1 MKTFI
6 FDSYF
11 FNKEDKALIL
21 KYSYDNTLFFE
32 EKIEFPYDG
41 DIDDNK
47 LMVLDNVFK
56 YLHIACGISYY
67 KLFVPFD
74 IKINT
79 FKLSKNEADFF
90 NSFYLNGLGE
100 FSYRNNITDIAK
112 RINFPYENVEN
123 SANTYQL
130 SEKYAI
136 AIGGGK
142 DSITSLEMLKSEIDK
157 EKLLLISVG
166 KALSIDKTM
175 ELSGLKYIQ
184 PKRTISK
191 TLIELN
197 AKLDEIGGYNGHVPI
212 SGILAF
218 IFAACSVIY
227 DFNTSILSN
236 ERSANV
242 GNTQF
247 GDRIVNHQWSKS
259 FEFEK
264 MFNDFCHKHMLKN
277 FNYISFLRPLSE
289 IHIAK
294 IFSKFDKYHNVFTS
308 CNKAFKINGRIENWC
323 CDCDKCRFVFL
334 ILSVFLNKK
343 QLTNIFG
350 ANLFDKQEQLTGF
363 EELCGI
369 SGFKPFECVG
379 EVKESVYA
387 ILNVNKDFEN
397 DYIIREIRKKLPT
410 NIDVKS
416 LENELFNINNNHL
429 LNDKLLRILQKF
441 L

>member
-175 ELSGLKYIQ
+175 ELSGLQYIQ

-191 TLIELN
+191 
-197 AKLDEIGGYNGHVPI
+197 
-212 SGILAF
+212 
-218 IFAACSVIY
+218 
-227 DFNTSILSN
+227 
-236 ERSANV
+236 
-242 GNTQF
+242 
-247 GDRIVNHQWSKS
+247 
-259 FEFEK
+259 
-264 MFNDFCHKHMLKN
+264 
-277 FNYISFLRPLSE
+277 
-289 IHIAK
+289 
-294 IFSKFDKYHNVFTS
+294 
-308 CNKAFKINGRIENWC
+308 
-323 CDCDKCRFVFL
+323 
-334 ILSVFLNKK
+334 
-343 QLTNIFG
+343 
-350 ANLFDKQEQLTGF
+350 
-363 EELCGI
+363 
-369 SGFKPFECVG
+369 
-379 EVKESVYA
+379 
-387 ILNVNKDFEN
+387 
-397 DYIIREIRKKLPT
+397 
-410 NIDVKS
+410 
-416 LENELFNINNNHL
+416 
-429 LNDKLLRILQKF
+429 
-441 L
+441 